1 MKTVKS
7 NLPSSSSL
15 LVSHDS
21 SPSLS
26 LSLRQVG
33 GLTPVVSPTWTV
45 STTRSAT
52 TSGSSTGSSGTTSE
66 APATPCAPPP
76 WWYDPT
82 TSNNT
87 PTPLWWC
94 DPMAVNATPK
104 SRPDDVKH
112 PLSSVMVWPSA
123 PLPRWYSP
131 AASNKSL
138 RLGTTSEDA
147 VLFYFMS
154 PLWDFVFI
162 SFVEVLKLLQ
172 GKCFYSWKAAFI

>member
-33 GLTPVVSPTWTV
+33 GLTPVVSPTWTG

-112 PLSSVMVWPSA
+112 PLSSVMVWPPHSTA
-123 PLPRWYSP
+123 PMVQSCSFKQIPPPRYDF
-131 AASNKSL
+131 
-138 RLGTTSEDA
+138 RGCCF
-147 VLFYFMS
+147 VLFHVS
-154 PLWDFVFI
+154 
-162 SFVEVLKLLQ
+162 SLKLFHILCGNSQ
-172 GKCFYSWKAAFI
+172 VVAR